1 MTFLTSLVDDTAVF
15 LCNLGKKQMHRRFG
29 KPCTTNG
36 LELHILND
44 DGFLGGASLKGREM

>member
-44 DGFLGGASLKGREM
+44 DGFSGGASLKGREM